1 MFPIGVTYME
11 YILTLDNKV
20 IRFINKNMRSPLLDK
35 IMRFVSRLGNGGFIW
50 ITLAVSLILMGG
62 ERKKMGWLMLG
73 SLGIES
79 AACNLVIKPVVGRV
93 RPFDEHNMEI
103 TINKPKD
110 YSFPSGHTAAS
121 FAAAVS
127 YYLSD
132 KKHGKAAIAGAIAM
146 GFSRIYLLVH
156 YPTDV
161 ICGAALGIVSALSVH
176 KIYKKKSSK

>member
-35 IMRFVSRLGNGGFIW
+35 IMRFVTRLGNGGFIW

-103 TINKPKD
+103 TIYNPKD
-110 YSFPSGHTAAS
+110 YSFP
-121 FAAAVS
+121 
-127 YYLSD
+127 
-132 KKHGKAAIAGAIAM
+132 
-146 GFSRIYLLVH
+146 
-156 YPTDV
+156 
-161 ICGAALGIVSALSVH
+161 
-176 KIYKKKSSK
+176 

>member
-35 IMRFVSRLGNGGFIW
+35 IMRFVTRLGNGGFVW
-50 ITLAVSLILMGG
+50 ITLAVSLILMG
-62 ERKKMGWLMLG
+62 G

-132 KKHGKAAIAGAIAM
+132 RKHGKAAIAGAIAM

-161 ICGAALGIVSALSVH
+161 ICGAILGIVSALSVH
-176 KIYKKKSSK
+176 EIYKKKSSK